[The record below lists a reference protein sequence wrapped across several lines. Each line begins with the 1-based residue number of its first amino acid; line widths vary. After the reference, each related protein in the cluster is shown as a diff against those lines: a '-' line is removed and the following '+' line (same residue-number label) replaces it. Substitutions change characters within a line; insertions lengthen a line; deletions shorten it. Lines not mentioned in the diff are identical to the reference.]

1 MDPVA
6 GFPKEDVPAAA
17 PPKEGWPNRDMLD
30 VTGVE
35 IDRVKIV
42 SENIKMLIFFS
53 LSHLHPLLLL
63 PVPHADVLVPHDV
76 PP

>member
-1 MDPVA
+1 MLGFATVDPVA
-6 GFPKEDVPAAA
+6 GFPKEDAPAAA

-42 SENIKMLIFFS
+42 SENIKM
-53 LSHLHPLLLL
+53 
-63 PVPHADVLVPHDV
+63 
-76 PP
+76 